1 MHLKNTTKI
10 KIIYQDIDLQI
21 KKKIKKINPQKK
33 YRNSFKYFNF
43 PSQRDWFL
51 NGRITIFMVNF
62 NIKLFSLINGVIFLF
77 ILVIFLNIKFHF

>member
-21 KKKIKKINPQKK
+21 KNKKKINPQKK

-62 NIKLFSLINGVIFLF
+62 NIKLFSLINGVILYLFL
-77 ILVIFLNIKFHF
+77 